1 MLGMGMASSHA
12 PMMFQKAQYWPRML
26 ERIPAEA
33 RGHLP
38 QRARIELATP
48 AIIDGY
54 VQRIEAAFATLRA
67 ELRAYRPDAL
77 LMIGD
82 DQGDMFDEA
91 NTPTLAIYTG
101 DEPLWGR
108 SARDPYDVPAE
119 ERAKLVFRAH
129 GALARHL
136 HRGLVERGFDV
147 ANLARFAPRGNPAR
161 GVSHMVSNL
170 VPEVD
175 PALEI
180 PLVCVFVNEY
190 YPPLPTAERCARLGA
205 AIADVLDDR
214 PERVAIYASGGLSHY
229 PGMYNAGWIDQPL
242 DRWILERLERNDV
255 AALQHLFTFD
265 SDGLRSGTGEVR
277 AWISVAAA
285 MRRPATVVE
294 YVPAHCTQTGC
305 GFVVWPPQLTAT
317 GRQGPTVARD

>member
-1 MLGMGMASSHA
+1 
-12 PMMFQKAQYWPRML
+12 MMFQKTQYWPCMV
-26 ERIPAEA
+26 ERIPPEA
-33 RGHLP
+33 REHLP
-38 QRARIELATP
+38 HSARVELATP
-48 AIIDGY
+48 AIIEGHI
-54 VQRIEAAFATLRA
+54 QRIEAAFATLRE
-67 ELRAYRPDAL
+67 ELRAFRPDAL
-77 LMIGD
+77 IMIGD

-91 NTPTLAIYTG
+91 NNPTLSIYTG

-108 SARDPYDVPAE
+108 SARDPLGIPPA
-119 ERAKLVFRAH
+119 ERAKLVFRQH
-129 GALARHL
+129 GELARQL
-136 HRGLVERGFDV
+136 LRGLIDRGFDV
-147 ANLARFAPRGNPAR
+147 ANLGKFEPRGHPAH

-190 YPPLPTAERCARLGA
+190 YPPLPSAARCARLGE
-205 AIADVLDDR
+205 AIAEVLQDR
-214 PERVAIYASGGLSHY
+214 PERAAIYASGGLSHY

-265 SDGLRSGTGEVR
+265 SDTLRSGTGEVP

-285 MRRPATVVE
+285 MNQPARVIE

-305 GFVVWPPQLTAT
+305 GFVAWPAVAGHGT
-317 GRQGPTVARD
+317 GN